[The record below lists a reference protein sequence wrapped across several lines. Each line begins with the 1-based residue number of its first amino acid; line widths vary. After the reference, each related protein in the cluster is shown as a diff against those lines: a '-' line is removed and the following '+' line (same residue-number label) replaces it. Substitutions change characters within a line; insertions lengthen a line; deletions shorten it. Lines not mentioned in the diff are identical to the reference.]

1 MTKRPQIIA
10 FPSPAT
16 APSAL
21 RIEGVH
27 LRRAD
32 VPVLDG
38 VSLSL
43 QATGISG
50 LIGPN
55 GAGKSVLLR
64 VIAGLIE
71 PDLGEIALPLPMR
84 GRIGLVAQRPVLLRR
99 SVRGN
104 LNHALRLARV
114 PRHQRADRL
123 QELLT
128 LGHLE
133 TLADRPARQVSG
145 GEAQRLAIVRAL
157 AAHPALLLLDEPTA
171 HLDPRAVQ
179 AVEKLITEIA
189 LAGTKILLVTHD
201 TGQLSRLARE
211 VAFMHRGRAHEVT
224 PMPAFLH
231 RPQSAEARAYLDG
244 SILL

>member
-1 MTKRPQIIA
+1 MTKQPQIIA
-10 FPSPAT
+10 FPGPSAAPA
-16 APSAL
+16 AL
-21 RIEGVH
+21 RIKAVH

-43 QATGISG
+43 AASGISG

-64 VIAGLIE
+64 VVAGLIA
-71 PDLGEIALPLPMR
+71 PDLGEVVLPLPMR
-84 GRIGLVAQRPVLLRR
+84 GRVGLVAQRPVLLRR

-104 LNHALRLARV
+104 LSHALRLARV
-114 PRHQRADRL
+114 PRADRAERL

-133 TLADRPARQVSG
+133 RLAERPARQLSG

-157 AAHPALLLLDEPTA
+157 AAQPALLLLDEPTT

-179 AVEKLITEIA
+179 AVEALITQIA

-201 TGQLSRLARE
+201 QGQLSRLAGE
-211 VAFMHRGRAHEVT
+211 VAFMHHGRALEVT